1 MTSEFDGIG
10 VADALARRS
19 LKWGRNGPSVLG
31 AWVAEMDFP
40 PPLEVREALH
50 RAVDRGETGY
60 PLRDIRTGLPAACA
74 DWLRGNFG
82 WSVPAERIF
91 LVPDILTGIGLGIDA
106 YSPPGSPVVVPT
118 PSYPPFFEI
127 VEALGRPLVEVALT
141 PDGGRPTLDLDGI
154 GAALAAG
161 ARTVVLCSPHN
172 PAGRVFTRAELT
184 GLRAVVSAHG
194 ARVIADEVHA
204 GLVYPGHRHLPYAS
218 LSPEAA
224 AHTITVT
231 SASKA
236 WNIAGLKCS
245 QVILTNPQ
253 DVVGWRELPFH
264 ARHGSSTLGIV
275 ANIAAYRDGDAW
287 RRRLVHHLDGNRRFL
302 DRALAAELP
311 EVGYRTPEATYLAW
325 LDCRRLGLDDPG
337 GFFLRH
343 AKVALSD
350 GSVFGAAGH
359 GFVRLNFATS
369 RPLLRRIVDALA
381 KAVRER
387 P

>member
-1 MTSEFDGIG
+1 MASEFHDIGID
-10 VADALARRS
+10 DAMARRS

-40 PPLEVREALH
+40 LAPEVRQALH
-50 RAVDRGETGY
+50 RAVDHGETGY

-74 DWLRGNFG
+74 DWLRESFG
-82 WSVPAERIF
+82 WSVPAEQIF

-106 YSPPGSPVVVPT
+106 YSPPGSAVVVPT
-118 PSYPPFFEI
+118 PAYPPFFEI
-127 VEALGRPLVEVALT
+127 VEALGRPLVEVPLT
-141 PDGGRPTLDLDGI
+141 TDAGRPTLDVEGI

-172 PAGRVFTRAELT
+172 PAGRVFTPAELT
-184 GLRAVVSAHG
+184 ALRSVVTAHG

-204 GLVYPGHRHLPYAS
+204 GLVYPGHRHVPYAS
-218 LSPEAA
+218 LSAEAA

-245 QVILTNPQ
+245 QVILTNPR
-253 DVVGWRELPFH
+253 DVVRWRQLPFH
-264 ARHGSSTLGIV
+264 ARHGSSTLGIA
-275 ANIAAYRDGDAW
+275 ANIAAYREGDAW
-287 RRRLVHHLDGNRRFL
+287 RRRAVRYLDGNRRFL
-302 DRALAAELP
+302 DEALAAELP
-311 EVGYRTPEATYLAW
+311 EVGHRSPEATYLAW
-325 LDCRRLGLDDPG
+325 LDCRGLGLDDPG

-350 GSVFGAAGH
+350 GSVFGAAGR

-369 RPLLRRIVDALA
+369 RPLLQRIVTALA
-381 KAVRER
+381 KAARER